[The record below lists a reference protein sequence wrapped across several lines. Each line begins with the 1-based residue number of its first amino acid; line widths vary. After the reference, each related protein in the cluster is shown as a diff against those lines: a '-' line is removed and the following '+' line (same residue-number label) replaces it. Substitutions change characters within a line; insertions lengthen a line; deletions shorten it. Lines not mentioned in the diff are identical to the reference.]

1 MKNEELRFKD
11 EEQPDENSSFPEHS
25 ERTLHSSLKEKTA
38 KGLFWGGVSNGVQQ
52 LLNLLFGIFLAR
64 LLSPSDYGMVGML
77 TVFSALASILQE
89 GGFIS
94 ALANRKEIRHRDY
107 NAVFWFSLLMGI
119 GLYTLLYIGAPFIAR
134 FYNQPELTALAR
146 LSFLSFLISSTNVA
160 PRAFLFKQLRTK
172 ENAIISFCSLTFSGM
187 VGVTLAANG
196 FSYWG
201 IAIQT
206 ITFTLG
212 TSVLSYYFSGWR
224 PSRHIDFTPIREMIG
239 YSSKLIVTHAFQVIN
254 NNLFSILLGKF
265 YNEKEVGYFNQA
277 NKWSTMG
284 HTTINGMIT
293 SVAQPVL
300 STLSEDKERQR
311 NALRKMLR
319 FTAFVSFPAMF
330 GLSFTSHELIVL
342 AVTDKWLSSV
352 SSMQILCIGGA
363 FIPISGLFSNLTLSR
378 GHSSIY
384 MWNTIALS
392 LSQLMAAYLLYPLGI
407 RPMLYA
413 FIGINILWMFIWLY
427 WVQKEIRLSL
437 RDFLKDISPYLL
449 LSSVIIGGCSFVTDF
464 IEPIVLRLLCKIGLV
479 GSLYIL
485 ILWQAR
491 SVILQEAVHFIFK
504 KKGI

>member
-1 MKNEELRFKD
+1 MT
-11 EEQPDENSSFPEHS
+11 EQ
-25 ERTLHSSLKEKTA
+25 SLKDKTA

-64 LLSPSDYGMVGML
+64 LLTPADYGMVGML

-94 ALANRKEIRHRDY
+94 ALTNRKKTEHKDY
-107 NAVFWFSLLMGI
+107 NAVFWFSLLMGTS
-119 GLYTLLYIGAPFIAR
+119 LYTLLYICAPFIAD
-134 FYNQPELTALAR
+134 FYQQPQLTSLAR

-172 ENAIISFCSLTFSGM
+172 ENAIISFCSLTISGIIGI
-187 VGVTLAANG
+187 VLAYKG
-196 FSYWG
+196 FAYWG

-206 ITFTLG
+206 IAFTSG
-212 TSVLSYYFSGWR
+212 TTILSYYFSGWK
-224 PSRHIDFTPIREMIG
+224 PSLHIDFTPIKEMIG
-239 YSSKLIVTHAFQVIN
+239 YSSKLIVTHTFQIIN

-284 HTTINGMIT
+284 YTTINGMLT

-300 STLSEDKERQR
+300 STLSDDKERQL

-330 GLSFTSHELIVL
+330 GLSFTSQELIVL
-342 AVTDKWLSSV
+342 AVTDKWLPSANI
-352 SSMQILCIGGA
+352 MQILCIGGA
-363 FIPISGLFSNLTLSR
+363 FIPFSGLFSQLMLSR

-392 LSQLMAAYLLYPLGI
+392 LSQLFVAYLLYPYGI
-407 RPMLYA
+407 IPMLYA
-413 FIGINILWMFIWLY
+413 FISINMSWTFIWLHFI
-427 WVQKEIRLSL
+427 QKEIKLSL
-437 RDFLKDISPYLL
+437 PNFLKDISPYLL
-449 LSSVIIGGCSFVTDF
+449 LSIACIFACSFIT
-464 IEPIVLRLLCKIGLV
+464 EPIENVGLRLIGKISIVGLF
-479 GSLYIL
+479 YIA
-485 ILWQAR
+485 ILWKAN
-491 SVILQEAVHFIFK
+491 STILQESIHFIFK
-504 KKGI
+504 KKGV

>member
-1 MKNEELRFKD
+1 MTG
-11 EEQPDENSSFPEHS
+11 Q
-25 ERTLHSSLKEKTA
+25 SLKDKTA

-64 LLSPSDYGMVGML
+64 LLTPADYGMVGML

-94 ALANRKEIRHRDY
+94 ALTNRKKTEHKDY
-107 NAVFWFSLLMGI
+107 NAVFWFSLLMGTS
-119 GLYTLLYIGAPFIAR
+119 LYTLLYICAPLIAD
-134 FYNQPELTALAR
+134 FYQQPQLMSLAR

-172 ENAIISFCSLTFSGM
+172 ENAIISFCSLTISGIIGI
-187 VGVTLAANG
+187 VLAYKG
-196 FSYWG
+196 FAYWG

-206 ITFTLG
+206 IAFTTG
-212 TSVLSYYFSGWR
+212 TTILSYYFSGWK
-224 PSRHIDFTPIREMIG
+224 PSLHIDFTPIKEMIG
-239 YSSKLIVTHAFQVIN
+239 YSSKLIVTHTFQIIN

-284 HTTINGMIT
+284 YTTINGMLT

-300 STLSEDKERQR
+300 STLSDDKERQL

-330 GLSFTSHELIVL
+330 GLSFTSQELIVL
-342 AVTDKWLSSV
+342 AVTDKWLPSANI
-352 SSMQILCIGGA
+352 MQILCIGGA
-363 FIPISGLFSNLTLSR
+363 FIPFSGLFSQLMLSR

-392 LSQLMAAYLLYPLGI
+392 LSQLFGAYLLYPYGI
-407 RPMLYA
+407 TPMLYA
-413 FIGINILWMFIWLY
+413 FISINMGWTFVWLHFI
-427 WVQKEIRLSL
+427 QKEIKLSL
-437 RDFLKDISPYLL
+437 PNFLKDISPYLL
-449 LSSVIIGGCSFVTDF
+449 LSIACIFACSFIT
-464 IEPIVLRLLCKIGLV
+464 EPIENVGLRLIGKISIVGLF
-479 GSLYIL
+479 YIA
-485 ILWQAR
+485 ILWKAN
-491 SVILQEAVHFIFK
+491 STILQESIHFIFK
-504 KKGI
+504 KKGV

>member
-1 MKNEELRFKD
+1 MT
-11 EEQPDENSSFPEHS
+11 EQ
-25 ERTLHSSLKEKTA
+25 SLKDKTA

-64 LLSPSDYGMVGML
+64 LLTPDDYGMVGML

-94 ALANRKEIRHRDY
+94 ALTNRKKTEHKDY
-107 NAVFWFSLLMGI
+107 NAVFWFSLLMGTS
-119 GLYTLLYIGAPFIAR
+119 LYTLLYICAPLIAD
-134 FYNQPELTALAR
+134 FYQQPQLTSLAR

-172 ENAIISFCSLTFSGM
+172 ENAIISFCSLTISGIIGI
-187 VGVTLAANG
+187 VLAYKG
-196 FSYWG
+196 FAYWG

-206 ITFTLG
+206 IAFTTG
-212 TSVLSYYFSGWR
+212 TTILCYYFSGWR
-224 PSRHIDFTPIREMIG
+224 PSPRIDFTPIKEMIG
-239 YSSKLIVTHAFQVIN
+239 YSSKLIVTHTFQIIN

-284 HTTINGMIT
+284 YTTINGMLT

-300 STLSEDKERQR
+300 STLSDDKERQL

-330 GLSFTSHELIVL
+330 GLSFTSQELIVL
-342 AVTDKWLSSV
+342 AVTDKWLPSANI
-352 SSMQILCIGGA
+352 MQILCIGGA
-363 FIPISGLFSNLTLSR
+363 FIPFSGLFSQLMLSR

-392 LSQLMAAYLLYPLGI
+392 LSQLFGAYLLYPYGI
-407 RPMLYA
+407 TPMLYA
-413 FIGINILWMFIWLY
+413 FISINMGWTFVWLHFI
-427 WVQKEIRLSL
+427 QKEIKLSL
-437 RDFLKDISPYLL
+437 PNFLKDISPYLL
-449 LSSVIIGGCSFVTDF
+449 LSIACIFACSFIT
-464 IEPIVLRLLCKIGLV
+464 EPIENVGLRLIGKISIVGLF
-479 GSLYIL
+479 YIA
-485 ILWQAR
+485 ILWKAN
-491 SVILQEAVHFIFK
+491 STILQESIHFIFK
-504 KKGI
+504 KKGV

>member
-1 MKNEELRFKD
+1 MT
-11 EEQPDENSSFPEHS
+11 EQ
-25 ERTLHSSLKEKTA
+25 SLKDKTA

-64 LLSPSDYGMVGML
+64 LLTPADYGMVGML

-94 ALANRKEIRHRDY
+94 ALTNRKKTEHKDY
-107 NAVFWFSLLMGI
+107 NAVFWFSLLMGTS
-119 GLYTLLYIGAPFIAR
+119 LYTLLYICAPLIAD
-134 FYNQPELTALAR
+134 FYQQPQLTSLAR

-172 ENAIISFCSLTFSGM
+172 ENAIISFCSLTISGIIGI
-187 VGVTLAANG
+187 VLAYKG
-196 FSYWG
+196 FAYWG

-206 ITFTLG
+206 IAFTTG
-212 TSVLSYYFSGWR
+212 TTILSYYFSGWK
-224 PSRHIDFTPIREMIG
+224 PSLHIDFTPIKEMIG
-239 YSSKLIVTHAFQVIN
+239 YSSKLIVTHTFQIIN

-284 HTTINGMIT
+284 YTTINGMLT

-300 STLSEDKERQR
+300 STLSDDKERQL

-330 GLSFTSHELIVL
+330 GLSFTSQELIVL
-342 AVTDKWLSSV
+342 AVTDKWLPSANI
-352 SSMQILCIGGA
+352 MQILCIGGA
-363 FIPISGLFSNLTLSR
+363 FIPFSGLFSQLMLSR

-392 LSQLMAAYLLYPLGI
+392 LSQLLGAYLLYPYGI
-407 RPMLYA
+407 IPMLYA
-413 FIGINILWMFIWLY
+413 FISINMGWTFVWLHFI
-427 WVQKEIRLSL
+427 QKEIKLSL
-437 RDFLKDISPYLL
+437 SNFLKDISPYLL
-449 LSSVIIGGCSFVTDF
+449 LSIACIFACSFIT
-464 IEPIVLRLLCKIGLV
+464 EPIENVGLRLIGKISIVGLF
-479 GSLYIL
+479 YIA
-485 ILWQAR
+485 ILWKAN
-491 SVILQEAVHFIFK
+491 STILQESIHFIFK
-504 KKGI
+504 KKGV

>member
-1 MKNEELRFKD
+1 MT
-11 EEQPDENSSFPEHS
+11 EQ
-25 ERTLHSSLKEKTA
+25 SLKDKTA

-64 LLSPSDYGMVGML
+64 LLTPADYGMVGML

-94 ALANRKEIRHRDY
+94 ALTNRKKTEHKDY
-107 NAVFWFSLLMGI
+107 NAVFWFSLLMGTS
-119 GLYTLLYIGAPFIAR
+119 LYTLLYICAPLIAD
-134 FYNQPELTALAR
+134 FYQQPQLTSLAR

-172 ENAIISFCSLTFSGM
+172 ENAIISFCSITISGIIGI
-187 VGVTLAANG
+187 VLAYKG
-196 FSYWG
+196 FAYWG

-206 ITFTLG
+206 IAFTTG
-212 TSVLSYYFSGWR
+212 TTILSYYFSGWK
-224 PSRHIDFTPIREMIG
+224 PSLHIDFTPIKEMIG
-239 YSSKLIVTHAFQVIN
+239 YSSKLIVTHTFQIIN

-284 HTTINGMIT
+284 YTTINGMLT

-300 STLSEDKERQR
+300 STLSDDKERQL

-330 GLSFTSHELIVL
+330 GLSFTSQELIVL
-342 AVTDKWLSSV
+342 AVTDKWLPSANI
-352 SSMQILCIGGA
+352 MQILCIGGA
-363 FIPISGLFSNLTLSR
+363 FIPFSGLFSQLMLSR

-392 LSQLMAAYLLYPLGI
+392 LSQLFGAYLLYPYGI
-407 RPMLYA
+407 IPMLYA
-413 FIGINILWMFIWLY
+413 FISINMGWTFVWLHFI
-427 WVQKEIRLSL
+427 QKEIKLSL
-437 RDFLKDISPYLL
+437 PNFLKDISPYLL
-449 LSSVIIGGCSFVTDF
+449 LSIACIFACSFIT
-464 IEPIVLRLLCKIGLV
+464 EPIENVGLRLIGKISIVGLF
-479 GSLYIL
+479 YIA
-485 ILWQAR
+485 ILWKAN
-491 SVILQEAVHFIFK
+491 STILQESIHFIFK
-504 KKGI
+504 KKGV